1 MVWANFDGNDF
12 LSNKSNRDSGATW
25 LRLVPTKK
33 IENNRERR
41 VFKNEGETVAKSAVE
56 VNVQL
61 VVCDDEESGGR
72 VGKKFG
78 GRWGVW

>member
-1 MVWANFDGNDF
+1 MVRANFDGNDV
-12 LSNKSNRDSGATW
+12 LPNTSNRDSGATW

-61 VVCDDEESGGR
+61 VVCDDEESGGG
-72 VGKKFG
+72 VGEKFG
-78 GRWGVW
+78 GGWGAW